1 MIRLSIPD
9 MSCGHCVEAVT
20 QAVRKADPDATLNID
35 LGDRI
40 AAIETRTPP
49 ETLAA
54 AIEQAGYPNSPLPEK
69 ES

>member
-9 MSCGHCVEAVT
+9 MSCGHCVNAVT

-35 LGDRI
+35 LGG
-40 AAIETRTPP
+40 RTAEIGTQIPASKV
-49 ETLAA
+49 AA
-54 AIEQAGYPNSPLPEK
+54 AIEQAGYSNSPLPEE

>member
-20 QAVRKADPDATLNID
+20 QAVKKADPDATLNID
-35 LGDRI
+35 LGGRT
-40 AAIETRTPP
+40 AAIETRTPS

-54 AIEQAGYPNSPLPEK
+54 AIEQAGYPNTPLPE
-69 ES
+69 EDS

>member
-9 MSCGHCVEAVT
+9 MSCGHCVAVVT

-40 AAIETRTPP
+40 AAIETRTPL
-49 ETLAA
+49 EILAA
-54 AIEQAGYPNSPLPEK
+54 AIEQAGYPNSPLPEE

>member
-35 LGDRI
+35 LGDRT
-40 AAIETRTPP
+40 AEIETRTPHASVV
-49 ETLAA
+49 E
-54 AIEQAGYPNSPLPEK
+54 AIEQAGYPNAPLPQE
-69 ES
+69 